1 MSSSSSSSSKTERLY
16 PSSRRNPLPGF
27 RRLDPWVQLCRM
39 HQYLKNGFIFLPAF
53 FSFQL
58 LNEVLLIKT
67 AVVFISFSLCAS
79 AIYIL
84 NDVLDLD
91 EDRVHPIKQHR
102 PIASGVISPNQ
113 ALFVMG
119 GLLACGI
126 SVLGAIDWVALPFLL
141 TYVGMNVAYSF
152 GLKHV
157 SLLDIVMIAI
167 GFVLR
172 VLAGAAAVGVSASMW
187 IILMTFLL
195 AVFLGSAKRR
205 DDVLLQS
212 QGLQTRKNMDGYNL
226 EFLNAIMVLMAS
238 VTIMAYVFYT
248 ISADIRI
255 QFQSDSV
262 YLTTLFVLL
271 GILRYMQLTFVE
283 AKSGSP
289 TQLLMHDRFLQLS
302 LLGWLACF
310 VWLMYT

>member
-1 MSSSSSSSSKTERLY
+1 
-16 PSSRRNPLPGF
+16 
-27 RRLDPWVQLCRM
+27 M

-58 LNEVLLIKT
+58 LHEVLLLKV
-67 AVVFISFSLCAS
+67 AVVFISFSFCAS
-79 AIYIL
+79 GIYIL
-84 NDVLDLD
+84 NDILDLA
-91 EDRVHPIKQHR
+91 EDKAHPVKQYR
-102 PIASGVISPNQ
+102 PIASGKVLPSQ
-113 ALFVMG
+113 ALLVMA

-126 SVLGAIDWVALPFLL
+126 SLLGAIDWVGLPFLL
-141 TYVGMNVAYSF
+141 IYVLMNVAYSF

-212 QGLQTRKNMDGYNL
+212 RGLQTRKNIDGYNL

-248 ISADIRI
+248 ISAEIRL

-283 AKSGSP
+283 EKSGSP
-289 TQLLMHDRFLQLS
+289 TQLLMRDRFLQLS
-302 LLGWLACF
+302 ILGWLSCF